1 MKDLLAEDQIREALS
16 KERLVLFGVVTTFLS
31 LLPTAYA
38 ALISNSTTLL
48 ADLLRC
54 ASEFLAIF
62 ASWLILRKVAA
73 GDTARF
79 NYGFGKLEQLASV
92 AVASALFLTFLIALT
107 IGLRRLFLPEPVENV
122 TFGLILALLSVGG
135 NAFLWILN
143 YLSYKS
149 SRSPISDSQ
158 WRLFRAKTMA
168 TVVVLASLSGTMFF
182 PQANWSLYVDGVGSI
197 LLSLFMLWSAYS
209 LMLLSVPDLID
220 CAVEEAL
227 EKTIQDLLAQFSA
240 DYIALERMRSRRV
253 LKRIYVELFISFD
266 PQRDFGDVHE
276 TVMKLKQTVREK
288 LPGAEVL
295 VIPSVPV

>member
-1 MKDLLAEDQIREALS
+1 M
-16 KERLVLFGVVTTFLS
+16 
-31 LLPTAYA
+31 
-38 ALISNSTTLL
+38 
-48 ADLLRC
+48 
-54 ASEFLAIF
+54 
-62 ASWLILRKVAA
+62 
-73 GDTARF
+73 
-79 NYGFGKLEQLASV
+79 

-107 IGLRRLFLPEPVENV
+107 IGLRRLFLPEPVENA
-122 TFGLILALLSVGG
+122 TFGLILAILSVGG
-135 NAFLWILN
+135 NAFLWVLN

-168 TVVVLASLSGTMFF
+168 TVVVLGSLSGAMFF

-227 EKTIQDLLAQFSA
+227 EKTIQELLAQFSS

-253 LKRIYVELFISFD
+253 LKRIYVELFISFA
-266 PQRDFGDVHE
+266 PHRDFGDVHE
-276 TVMKLKQTVREK
+276 TVMKLKEAVREK

-295 VIPSVPV
+295 VIPSVPL